1 MIDRRAAAAAVL
13 VTALLAGCSS
23 SQPQQPNVFTSHE
36 LGRELAGKV
45 TIDAVLGH
53 LRKLQDIANANNG
66 SRADGTPGYQ
76 ASVEYVAQLLRDKG
90 FDVQMPEVH
99 RLSLV
104 QQGNQTLTVAGRGF
118 SIEQA
123 SLLLQTPSGGVS
135 APVVRPA
142 NAAGC
147 AAADYASVPARGAI
161 AVADD
166 NVCSVVDKQNAAV
179 ANGAVALLVVNT
191 HGNSGSPRGL
201 FPSGYYDKL
210 SVPTGVIGID
220 ADAALRRTQAAVRL
234 ALDSKTV
241 KITTRSVLGQTKSG
255 DSHNVVMV
263 GAHLDSTVDAPG
275 IDNNGSGVAAVLET
289 AMQLGSAPAVANAVR
304 FAFWA
309 AEEPGLIGSTDY
321 VAGLDR
327 DAINDIALY
336 MNFDVLGSPNAG
348 YFTDDGDQSGQPNPD
363 VPLSLIPEGSAGIER
378 TLAGYLNIAGRRPAD
393 QQLSNASDYMPFLRA
408 GVPIGGITTGTVGKK
423 TDVQAR
429 LWGGTPGVAFDA
441 NYRTPRDTIDNV
453 SRDALAITG
462 PGVAYAVGTYA
473 QSISGVNGVPTRE
486 QRHREPGRP

>member
-1 MIDRRAAAAAVL
+1 MINRRAAASAVL
-13 VTALLAGCSS
+13 VATLLAGCSS
-23 SQPQQPNVFTSHE
+23 SEPQPPNAFASNE
-36 LGRELAGKV
+36 LGRDLAGKV
-45 TIDAVLGH
+45 TIDAMLGH
-53 LRKLQDIANANNG
+53 LRKLQDVANANKGN
-66 SRADGTPGYQ
+66 RADGTPGYQ
-76 ASVEYVAQLLRDKG
+76 ASVDYVAQLLRDKG

-118 SIEQA
+118 PIEQA

-147 AAADYASVPARGAI
+147 AAADYAGRPAKGAI

-166 NVCSVVDKQNAAV
+166 NGCSVVDKHNAAV

-191 HGNSGSPRGL
+191 HGDSGSPRGL

-210 SVPTGVIGID
+210 TIPTGVVGAD
-220 ADAALRRTQAAVRL
+220 SDAALRRTQAQVRL

-241 KITTRSVLGQTKSG
+241 KITSRNVLGQTKTG

-263 GAHLDSTVDAPG
+263 GAHLDSTADAPG

-289 AMQLGSAPAVANAVR
+289 ALQLGSAPAVTNAVR
-304 FAFWA
+304 FAFWGA
-309 AEEPGLIGSTDY
+309 DEPGLIGSTDY

-327 DAINDIALY
+327 DAINDIAMY
-336 MNFDVLGSPNAG
+336 MNFDVIASPNAG
-348 YFTDDGDQSGQPNPD
+348 YFTDDGDQSGQSNPD
-363 VPLSLIPEGSAGIER
+363 IQLAQVPAGSAGIER

-393 QQLSNASDYMPFLRA
+393 QPLSNASDYTPFLRA
-408 GVPIGGITTGTVGKK
+408 GVPIGGTTTGTVGKK
-423 TDVQAR
+423 TDLQAR
-429 LWGGTPGVAFDA
+429 LWGGSAGVAFDP
-441 NYRTPRDTIDNV
+441 NYRTPRDNIDNV
-453 SRDALAITG
+453 NWDALAITG

-473 QSISGVNGVPTRE
+473 QSIGGVNGVPARD
-486 QRHREPGRP
+486 QRHREPSRP